1 MKSYIPTIDISS
13 LLDGKFVSKEAK
25 RTIQSIKKACV
36 EVGFFQVIGHGLKN
50 EEIKNICAVGNKFF
64 NMEDKYKRKLS
75 LKNGINKIKIFIEA
89 IFPMMLME
97 KKV

>member
-1 MKSYIPTIDISS
+1 MC
-13 LLDGKFVSKEAK
+13 GKFASKEAK
-25 RTIQSIKKACV
+25 KTIQLIKKACV

-50 EEIKNICAVGNKFF
+50 EEIKIFVLLEINFSIWNINTKE
-64 NMEDKYKRKLS
+64 NYL

-97 KKV
+97 KRV

>member
-25 RTIQSIKKACV
+25 KTIQSIKKACV

-50 EEIKNICAVGNKFF
+50 KEIKKDYYVLH
-64 NMEDKYKRKLS
+64 RWS
-75 LKNGINKIKIFIEA
+75 
-89 IFPMMLME
+89 
-97 KKV
+97 